1 MLDGKKIAVLGAGR
15 SGVAA
20 AALACHLGGE
30 VTLYDAG
37 EISSAV
43 QERLGGVNFCSQAT
57 VEMGQSVSVDTV
69 VVSPGIDTYGEFVQA
84 FAQNAQEL
92 IGEVE
97 LAARVY
103 QGKIIA
109 ITGTNGKTT
118 TTEIVQHV
126 LSSAGVSCVACG
138 NYGVPLAEVVMA
150 ENVPEAIA
158 LELSSFQLET
168 TQRLTPDVIIWL
180 NFSEDHMDRYPDLAS
195 YKRAK
200 LRIFQRVSE
209 ATLIVVRSGEQIGEH
224 SGKRVEFSSESKS
237 HEKGAQWGIERTMLL
252 NHGQPIFDLNESKLR
267 GLHNAENVM
276 AAAAACSHLG
286 VENEIIWQAME
297 SYQPPRHRCEFV
309 RQIGGVDYINDS
321 KATNL
326 HALSSAIRSFEQ
338 PMRLII
344 GGKQK
349 GLDYQGVLTMLSPKI
364 KAIYAFGEIAEELY
378 ELFSAVVPTR
388 AVENLQDALR
398 LVRESAVAGDLV
410 LFSPGTSSFDQYS
423 GYEARGD
430 HFRELVSMI
439 ENTQQIP
446 S

>member
-43 QERLGGVNFCSQAT
+43 QQRLGGVAFCSQVT
-57 VEMGQSVSVDTV
+57 VETGKLVSADIV
-69 VVSPGIDTYGEFVQA
+69 VVSPGIDTYGDFVRA
-84 FAQNAQEL
+84 FVQNAQEL

-97 LAARVY
+97 LASRVY
-103 QGKIIA
+103 RGKIVA

-138 NYGVPLAEVVMA
+138 NYGVPLAEVVMS

-168 TQRLTPDVIIWL
+168 TQTLTPDVIIWL
-180 NFSEDHMDRYPDLAS
+180 NFSEDHLDRYPDLAS
-195 YKRAK
+195 YKQAK
-200 LRIFQRVSE
+200 LRIFGQVSE
-209 ATLIVVRSGEQIGEH
+209 ETLIVVRSGEQIGEH
-224 SGKRVEFSSESKS
+224 LGKRVEFSSESGSCK
-237 HEKGAQWGIERTMLL
+237 KGAEWRIEATTLL
-252 NHGQPIFDLNESKLR
+252 HHGQPAFDLSESRLR
-267 GLHNAENVM
+267 GLHNAENAM
-276 AAAAACSHLG
+276 AAAAACGHLG
-286 VENEIIWQAME
+286 VEQEVIWQAMK

-309 RQIGGVDYINDS
+309 RQIRGVDYVNDS

-326 HALSSAIRSFEQ
+326 HALASAIRAFRQ
-338 PMRLII
+338 PLRLII

-349 GLDYQGVLTMLSPKI
+349 GLDYQDILTTITPKI
-364 KAIYAFGEIAEELY
+364 KAIYVFGEIAGQLEQ
-378 ELFSAVVPTR
+378 LFSAVVPTT
-388 AVENLQDALR
+388 AVENVQDAL
-398 LVRESAVAGDLV
+398 LLARESAVAGDLV

-430 HFRELVSMI
+430 HFCELVSKI